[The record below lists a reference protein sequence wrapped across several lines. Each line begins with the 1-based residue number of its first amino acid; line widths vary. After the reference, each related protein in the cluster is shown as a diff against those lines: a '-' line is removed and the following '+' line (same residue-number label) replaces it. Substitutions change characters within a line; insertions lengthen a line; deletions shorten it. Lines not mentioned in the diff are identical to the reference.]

1 MAGKSGKGKATRSGP
16 RSSKKPVSGQER
28 AGTIFAPAR
37 CTRLMRQGRYSERIG
52 SGAGAFM
59 AGVLDYLTSEL
70 CELSVNIAQQHKA
83 QRIKPRHI
91 QLAIRAD
98 EEINKMFA
106 NILISDGGV
115 MPNINEYLFPK
126 KGKKNAEA
134 TQEM

>member
-1 MAGKSGKGKATRSGP
+1 MAGKSGKGKGTRSQP
-16 RSSKKPVSGQER
+16 KSKPVSGSEK

-52 SGAGAFM
+52 GGAGAFM
-59 AGVLDYLTSEL
+59 AGVLDYITSEI
-70 CELSVNIAQQHKA
+70 CELSSSVAEQHKA

-91 QLAIRAD
+91 QLAIRQD

-115 MPNINEYLFPK
+115 MPNISDFLFPK